1 MPPIAQGAAA
11 HSHLLP
17 LCSLLVT
24 ALCLPAAG
32 TVRPVVCSP
41 RSALATAVQAPPEKR
56 AGAGL
61 KEFLKEKTGVTG
73 AGTLAFGLAALAI
86 SKELIIIHAEVRP
99 HTHATHP
106 RAHTIPCYVPL
117 QLL

>member
-1 MPPIAQGAAA
+1 M
-11 HSHLLP
+11 
-17 LCSLLVT
+17 
-24 ALCLPAAG
+24 
-32 TVRPVVCSP
+32 VCPP

-99 HTHATHP
+99 HAHATHP
-106 RAHTIPCYVPL
+106 HNTPTQHTHVCTHNTMLCTFAL